1 MDLRFSDAQ
10 PTDAERAVVIATV
23 PQAET
28 VEQPGRVV
36 RGGHEAR
43 DQRHRLLPALAA
55 VQAEI
60 GHVSEGALME
70 ICRRLVVPP
79 AEAYGVASFYA
90 LIHTDERSPR
100 VAHLCD
106 DVGCAP
112 FGADELIAQVEAR
125 LGPAGSDA
133 DGVAWER
140 SPCLGQC
147 DRAPVAYLQLAGDH
161 DQVVAGAQA
170 RDVDHLVGRLRGE
183 ITAQEPPV
191 AFPQQGES
199 GLKLLARVGSVD
211 PSSLDSHREHGG
223 GAALERALELGP
235 DGVRAEVSAAN
246 LRGRGGAAFPAAVK
260 IDAVASADGADKH
273 VICNADE
280 SEPGTFKDRVLLE
293 GDPFRLIE
301 AMTIAAY
308 ATGARHGWIYVR
320 GEYPVATRRL
330 ERAIAACRDAQLLGD
345 DVAGAGFAF
354 DVELRRGQ
362 GAYICGEET
371 ALMES
376 IEGRRGEPRNKPPFP
391 TNAGLFGQPTLIN
404 NVETLFDLTDIVDAG
419 GDTFAAAGTPD
430 STGPRLF
437 CLAGAV
443 ARPGVYEIPLGAT
456 LGELLEL
463 GGGVDG
469 ELGAI
474 LLGGAAGSFVTADQL
489 DLPLTFE
496 ATSQRGLALGSGV
509 VMPFDAATDLG
520 RVVTRIAAF
529 FRDETCGQCV
539 PCRVGVV
546 RQEEALARYLSNG
559 REQVELDL
567 RHDIDRAMTD
577 ASICGLGQTAASAV
591 RSAIRQELV

>member
-10 PTDAERAVVIATV
+10 PTDAEHAVINATV
-23 PQAET
+23 PASET
-28 VEQPGRVV
+28 VEEPGRVV
-36 RGGHEAR
+36 RGGHAAR
-43 DQRHRLLPALAA
+43 DQRHQLLPVLAA

-90 LIHTDERSPR
+90 LISLEPRPPR

-112 FGADELIAQVEAR
+112 FGGEDLIAEVADR
-125 LGPAGSDA
+125 LGPAGTDA
-133 DGVAWER
+133 DGVTWER

-147 DRAPVAYLQLAGDH
+147 DRAPAAYLQLAGED
-161 DQVVAGAQA
+161 DQVVVGADA
-170 RDVDHLVGRLRGE
+170 RDADHLVARLRDGAVDAATS
-183 ITAQEPPV
+183 IGL
-191 AFPQQGES
+191 PQQDEA
-199 GLKLLARVGSVD
+199 GLKLLRRVGVVD
-211 PSSLDSHREHGG
+211 PASLDSHRDHGG
-223 GAALERALELGP
+223 GAALDRALELGP
-235 DGVRAEVSAAN
+235 AGVRAEVTAAN

-260 IDAVASADGADKH
+260 FDAVAGAAGPDKH

-301 AMTIAAY
+301 AMTVAGY
-308 ATGARHGWIYVR
+308 ATGARHGYIYLR
-320 GEYPVATRRL
+320 GEYPVAARRL
-330 ERAIAACRDAQLLGD
+330 ERAIAACRGSGLLGD

-376 IEGRRGEPRNKPPFP
+376 IEGYRGEPRNKPPFP
-391 TNAGLFGQPTLIN
+391 TDAGLFGQPTLIN
-404 NVETLFDLTDIVDAG
+404 NVETLFDLTDIVVDGGASFAG
-419 GDTFAAAGTPD
+419 VGTPD
-430 STGPRLF
+430 STGHRLF
-437 CLAGAV
+437 CLSGAI
-443 ARPGVYEIPLGAT
+443 AEPGVYEVALGTT

-463 GGGVDG
+463 AGGIDG

-474 LLGGAAGSFVTADQL
+474 LLGGAAGSFVTADHL

-496 ATSQRGLALGSGV
+496 AARDRGLALGSGV

-520 RVVTRIAAF
+520 RIVTRIAAF

-546 RQEEALARYLSNG
+546 RQEESLARYLADG
-559 REQVELDL
+559 RDPVELEL
-567 RHDIDRAMTD
+567 LEDIDRAMTD